1 MATLVTTVN
10 SFRLLSMADG
20 KVLATNAEL
29 GTSPIFGNWI
39 HKEPGQ
45 IWTLPSKNAFRP
57 LCNELNVC
65 LAVDKNTP
73 EPGTR
78 VIQRLKIQEPG
89 QRWKTIFKDKSSTT
103 FEFNYVRY
111 HGLHG
116 YIQNEFGLCLTRT
129 DLQYATL
136 TQENCNPDS
145 NPNQMFLFAVYY
157 Y

>member
-1 MATLVTTVN
+1 MAALVTTVN

-73 EPGTR
+73 KTGTR
-78 VIQRLKIQEPG
+78 VIQWLQINEPG
-89 QRWKTIFKDKSSTT
+89 QHWELIKNADGNGFGPHPGI
-103 FEFNYVRY
+103 YV
-111 HGLHG
+111 
-116 YIQNEFGLCLTRT
+116 YIKNGFGLCLTRT
-129 DLQYATL
+129 NLQYATV
-136 TQENCNPDS
+136 TQETCNPKS
-145 NPNQMFLFAVYY
+145 NPNQNFFLAGTM
-157 Y
+157 